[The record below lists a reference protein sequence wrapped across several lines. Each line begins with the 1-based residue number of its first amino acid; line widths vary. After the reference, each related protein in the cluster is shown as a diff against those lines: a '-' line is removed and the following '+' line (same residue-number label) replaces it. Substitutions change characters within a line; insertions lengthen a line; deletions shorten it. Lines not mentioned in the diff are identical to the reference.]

1 MMIWYYEYR
10 LLWWNEVDQLEETRC
25 GVVPAKN
32 FMEAMKLLEKDYG
45 KDEIVEIQR
54 LKPILEGTVFDF
66 KEANES
72 EDCNFSVDC
81 Y

>member
-1 MMIWYYEYR
+1 
-10 LLWWNEVDQLEETRC
+10 
-25 GVVPAKN
+25 
-32 FMEAMKLLEKDYG
+32 MEAMKLLEKDYG
-45 KDEIVEIQR
+45 KDEIIEIQR